1 MRKLTW
7 ILSLALIGLFAL
19 SCNNSTKDNKA
30 KESEEQTKEVSGDNK
45 EESFDEIINGNIP
58 VLVDFYAD
66 WCKPCQAQAPIID
79 ELKEEMGDKLVVFKV
94 NVDVETEIADR
105 YGIQSIPTLM
115 IFKNGEIL
123 WKAVGLQEKS
133 ILTKAV
139 SDSQ

>member
-1 MRKLTW
+1 
-7 ILSLALIGLFAL
+7 
-19 SCNNSTKDNKA
+19 
-30 KESEEQTKEVSGDNK
+30 
-45 EESFDEIINGNIP
+45 
-58 VLVDFYAD
+58 
-66 WCKPCQAQAPIID
+66 
-79 ELKEEMGDKLVVFKV
+79 MGDKLVVFKV